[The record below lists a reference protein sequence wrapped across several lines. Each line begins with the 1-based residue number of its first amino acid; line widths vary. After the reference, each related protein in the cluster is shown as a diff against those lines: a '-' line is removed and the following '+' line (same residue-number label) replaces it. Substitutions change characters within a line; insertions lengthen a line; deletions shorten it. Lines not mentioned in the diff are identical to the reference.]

1 MSNKE
6 MADVFDN
13 AALEISSHGGDGLR
27 QKLNR

>member
-1 MSNKE
+1 MDNKK

-13 AALEISSHGGDGLR
+13 AAPEISFHGGDGLR